1 MKKLLLTLFAAL
13 CCMTNIYAA
22 DPDLASDYTLVRS
35 ASFGSGATLAG
46 TETCAYKA
54 WNGSYGYQDL
64 TVLTAPEDAAGWIA
78 LQSSNWNGMGWMD
91 RSSKGLWC
99 RKNQR
104 AGAVFGDDLATGWL
118 VVFECSQT
126 ASNVLTLTNGT
137 GDPDGTFTYAA
148 SEDGNTYYCTITA
161 ATDAYVGFCGIGQQ
175 GYITSISVYKP
186 KSGLANYTINYLD
199 TNLQPIQAPSQKS
212 GIVGSPIVLES
223 SDKEPLWNDGQ
234 KYIYKS
240 DNSADL
246 TVASDGSTQV
256 NIIFRPAE
264 VFAYSVVNNFDEV
277 ISSGTGFE
285 GETVQVPFPRY
296 KLQGS
301 TLYEAENIKYS
312 YRTSF
317 ELSEDAI
324 MQIVTYEKACEGVV
338 FYTEAEDVEGAVLRD
353 AALIP
358 ERASNAL
365 DACVQEGEVLVTDLN
380 PGRYKFHVGIIAE
393 KEKYVGENMNLG
405 VGDAT
410 FEIPITYIGSKEM
423 ASDEYTLNALT
434 PIRFLASSGSFDYIW
449 IEKTGDVAPAVEG
462 KLIVCGTQVTSENAD
477 DVLGDGAF
485 SYDASTKTLHV
496 KGDCDYDGN
505 YMIMNM
511 DIEGL
516 TVAIDQDVTLRCTTN
531 PDFALWLW
539 QSTTITGPG
548 KLTLYGNISLINGV
562 GRVLTFDGA
571 DVDLQLCTSKS
582 IMGNQGGE
590 ALVVKNSTI
599 HAEAYYWAICDFTGG
614 ITLEDSTVGDGLR
627 LSDDGSAIVTAS
639 GSEATE
645 AVITAKADGIG
656 AITHKGTTEVRK
668 VLVDGQVLIIQPD
681 GRVFNLQ
688 GIEVK

>member
-186 KSGLANYTINYLD
+186 K
-199 TNLQPIQAPSQKS
+199 
-212 GIVGSPIVLES
+212 
-223 SDKEPLWNDGQ
+223 
-234 KYIYKS
+234 
-240 DNSADL
+240 
-246 TVASDGSTQV
+246 
-256 NIIFRPAE
+256 
-264 VFAYSVVNNFDEV
+264 
-277 ISSGTGFE
+277 
-285 GETVQVPFPRY
+285 GET
-296 KLQGS
+296 
-301 TLYEAENIKYS
+301 
-312 YRTSF
+312 
-317 ELSEDAI
+317 
-324 MQIVTYEKACEGVV
+324 
-338 FYTEAEDVEGAVLRD
+338 
-353 AALIP
+353 
-358 ERASNAL
+358 
-365 DACVQEGEVLVTDLN
+365 
-380 PGRYKFHVGIIAE
+380 
-393 KEKYVGENMNLG
+393 
-405 VGDAT
+405 
-410 FEIPITYIGSKEM
+410 
-423 ASDEYTLNALT
+423 
-434 PIRFLASSGSFDYIW
+434 
-449 IEKTGDVAPAVEG
+449 PAVEG
-462 KLIVCGTQVTSENAD
+462 NLQVCGTQVTSENAD

-639 GSEATE
+639 SSEATE

-656 AITHKGTTEVRK
+656 AITHKGTTEIRK
-668 VLVDGQVLIIQPD
+668 VLVDGQVLIVQPD
-681 GRVFNLQ
+681 GRIYNLT
-688 GIEVK
+688 GTEVR